1 MTGYGSID
9 CAVKAMKAGAFD
21 FLTKPFDNEVVVGS
35 INKAVEAHRRRKN
48 MQSSRKTVREQYRL
62 EQFAGTSEP
71 IRRVLEFVAKVAD
84 SEPIKR
90 LAT

>member
-1 MTGYGSID
+1 MFID
-9 CAVKAMKAGAFD
+9 DQRLCRQGHEGRCIRFSD
-21 FLTKPFDNEVVVGS
+21 KPFDSEVVVGS

-48 MQSSRKTVREQYRL
+48 MQSSWETVREQYRL
-62 EQFAGTSEP
+62 EQFIGTSEP

-90 LAT
+90 LAK